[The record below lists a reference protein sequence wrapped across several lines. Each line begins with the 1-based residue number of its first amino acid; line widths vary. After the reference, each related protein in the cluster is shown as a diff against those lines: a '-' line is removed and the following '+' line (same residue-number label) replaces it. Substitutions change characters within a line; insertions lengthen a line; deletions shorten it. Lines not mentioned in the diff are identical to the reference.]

1 MNETVSSVL
10 GRKGGEIWSVAP
22 DATVYDAIALMAAK
36 SVGAVL
42 VIAEGTLMGIV
53 SERDY
58 ARKVILQGRYSRET
72 RVSDIMTSNPITAAP
87 EDTVDDCLK
96 IMTYTRIR
104 HLPVL
109 EGLELVG
116 IVSMGDL
123 VNSIIADQADTI
135 DELNCTWAE
144 VPRSG
149 SAASDLGKI

>member
-1 MNETVSSVL
+1 MNETVGSVL
-10 GRKGGEIWSVAP
+10 GRKSRQIWSLAP

-58 ARKVILQGRYSRET
+58 ARKVILQGRYSKET

-87 EDTVDDCLK
+87 EDAVDDCLK
-96 IMTYTRIR
+96 IMTYTHIR

-109 EGLELVG
+109 EGLKLVG

-123 VNSIIADQADTI
+123 VKFH
-135 DELNCTWAE
+135 CC
-144 VPRSG
+144 RSG
-149 SAASDLGKI
+149 GYDR

>member
-1 MNETVSSVL
+1 VNGTVGSIL
-10 GRKGGEIWSVAP
+10 GRKGREIWAVAP
-22 DATVYDAIALMAAK
+22 DTTVYDAIALMATK
-36 SVGAVL
+36 GVGAVL

-53 SERDY
+53 SEVDY
-58 ARKVILQGRYSRET
+58 RRRVILQGRSSKKIP
-72 RVSDIMTSNPITAAP
+72 VKDIMTSNPITVAP

-123 VNSIIADQADTI
+123 VNSIIVDQADTI
-135 DELNCTWAE
+135 DELHRT
-144 VPRSG
+144 
-149 SAASDLGKI
+149 LG

>member
-1 MNETVSSVL
+1 MNETVGSIL

-36 SVGAVL
+36 GIGAVL

-58 ARKVILQGRYSRET
+58 ARKVILQGRYSKET
-72 RVSDIMTSNPITAAP
+72 RVSDIMTNDPINAAP

-96 IMTYTRIR
+96 IMTYTHIR

-123 VNSIIADQADTI
+123 VNSIIADQAETI
-135 DELNCTWAE
+135 DKLHRT
-144 VPRSG
+144 
-149 SAASDLGKI
+149 LG